1 MPTEVA
7 LPEWSET
14 GLADVQRV
22 AEEIDPEPA
31 HALQVCATS
40 LALFDELVNIHGL
53 DDQAR
58 RVLAAGALL
67 HDTGWVTKPSAHH
80 KGSRN
85 VVLELE
91 LDGFTERERLMV
103 ACVARYHRKAHP
115 KSSHKVYKDLT
126 DADQQVVQKLAALVR
141 IADGLDRSHA
151 ASTTHVRVTRDQETM
166 CIHVGQRR
174 TDTTAVWGA
183 MRKRRLFEETFGVT
197 VDVLTDDQPAP
208 AP

>member
-7 LPEWSET
+7 LPDWSDP
-14 GLADVQRV
+14 GLAEVRRI

-40 LALFDELVNIHGL
+40 LALFDEMADLHGL
-53 DDQAR
+53 DDRAR

-67 HDTGWVTKPSAHH
+67 HDTGWATKPDAHH

-85 VVLELE
+85 VVLGLE
-91 LDGFTERERLMV
+91 LDGFTGDERLMV

-115 KSSHKVYKDLT
+115 KPTHKAYRDLT
-126 DADQQVVQKLAALVR
+126 DADQSVVQRLAALVR

-151 ASTTHVRVTRDQETM
+151 ASTTQVRATRDRDTVR
-166 CIHVGQRR
+166 IYVDQRR
-174 TDTTAVWGA
+174 PDATSIWGG
-183 MRKRRLFEETFGVT
+183 MRKRQLFEEVFGVT
-197 VDVLTDDQPAP
+197 VEILMDGQA
-208 AP
+208 